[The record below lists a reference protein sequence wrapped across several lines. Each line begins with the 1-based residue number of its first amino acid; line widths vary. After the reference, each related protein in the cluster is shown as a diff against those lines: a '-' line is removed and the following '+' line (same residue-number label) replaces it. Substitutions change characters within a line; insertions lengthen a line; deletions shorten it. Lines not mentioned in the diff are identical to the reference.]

1 MDTNDN
7 LPKEADGNLENVNN
21 TDQNQQ
27 DMPQKDMNTEPTAPV
42 EETKATP
49 EETETAADSATEI
62 AEETA
67 PEATEVVE
75 EAKEP
80 LVETPTETEALAAK
94 TDNDDED
101 DHAEDV
107 EAQTLPDTDYNTL
120 EMPALVASLR
130 QLIQDFPINTIKTHV
145 DDIKKSFE
153 SKDEEAEKE
162 AREEFKKANPVSED
176 PEAPVADFVYDNE
189 LTKEFHQLHS
199 LYRKQ
204 RGEFQRQQRKE
215 QEDNLEKRK
224 QIIES
229 IKNLI
234 DEEENIG
241 TTFKKFNNLQQE
253 WKNTGKIP
261 HDAYNIVWND
271 YRLHTQN
278 FYDYIDLSKELRDK
292 DFERNLDFHNKIIAR
307 AEELGNEPDIHKA
320 LRELQELHRMWKE
333 DAGPVA
339 KEHRDP
345 IWDKFSAATK
355 VIHDKRQSYYEERD
369 KMAEKNEMIKQNIIA
384 EIQKITAAGA
394 KNHKG
399 WQDRLEEINALKEL
413 FTQTGP
419 ATRSNN
425 NSLWEQFRVVGREFN
440 QAKNAFYK
448 DLKKDQQDN
457 LDKKMKLI
465 EIAEQHLE
473 SDDFNGSLPVMKRIQ
488 SEWKEIGHV
497 PRKVSDKIW
506 KRFQAACNGFFD
518 KKNAQ
523 KKEENAE
530 ETANFD
536 AKMKVYD
543 ALKEMLPQDD
553 QEAMKA
559 DVQKHM
565 ADWAQIGRV
574 PYSKR
579 HIQDKFDKLLEA
591 KLKAAGMS
599 AVAAEMMKYQSKL
612 SSLESGDER
621 DFKNE
626 RFYLRKRRDEIQD
639 ELRQLENNM
648 QFINAKDDKNP
659 FVVQLK
665 KNTAALNKELDV
677 IKEKQKQ
684 LNVLE
689 RQINK
694 AAEEEEAANALEA
707 ENAEEESSEPTE

>member
-1 MDTNDN
+1 MNTNDN
-7 LPKEADGNLENVNN
+7 LQQDADGKLEPMNN
-21 TDQNQQ
+21 TNQTPQ
-27 DMPQKDMNTEPTAPV
+27 DMPEQDMNTEPTAPV
-42 EETKATP
+42 EETTVEEVSQEVTETPVNP
-49 EETETAADSATEI
+49 EETTTAAVK
-62 AEETA
+62 EET
-67 PEATEVVE
+67 PVD
-75 EAKEP
+75 
-80 LVETPTETEALAAK
+80 
-94 TDNDDED
+94 TDDDSD
-101 DHAEDV
+101 DHTEDV
-107 EAQTLPDTDYNTL
+107 EAQSLPDTDYNSL
-120 EMPALVASLR
+120 EMPALVTSLR

-145 DDIKKSFE
+145 EDIKKAFE
-153 SKDEEAEKE
+153 SKNEDAEKE
-162 AREEFKKANPVSED
+162 AREEFIKANPATE
-176 PEAPVADFVYDNE
+176 EAPAPEFEYDNP
-189 LTKEFHQLHS
+189 LSKEFYDLHS

-224 QIIES
+224 NIIEQ

-241 TTFKKFNNLQQE
+241 TTFKKFNNLQQQ
-253 WKNTGKIP
+253 WKETGKIP
-261 HDAYNIVWND
+261 HDAYNIIWND

-292 DFERNLDFHNKIIAR
+292 DFERNLDFHNKIISR

-345 IWDKFSAATK
+345 IWDRFSAATK
-355 VIHDKRQSYYEERD
+355 VIHDKRQAYYEERD
-369 KMAEKNEMIKQNIIA
+369 KQFEKNQTIKENIVA
-384 EIQKITAAGA
+384 EIQKITATGA

-399 WQDRLEEINALKEL
+399 WQEKLEEVKTLKEL

-419 ATRSNN
+419 APKSVN
-425 NSLWEQFRVVGREFN
+425 NSLWEQFRAVGREFN

-465 EIAEQHLE
+465 EIAEQHLA
-473 SDDFNGSLPVMKRIQ
+473 SDDFNTSLPVMKRIQ
-488 SEWKEIGHV
+488 AEWKEIGHV

-506 KRFQAACNGFFD
+506 KRFQTACNGFFD

-530 ETANFD
+530 EAANFD

-553 QEAMKA
+553 QAAMKA
-559 DVQKHM
+559 QVEQHM
-565 ADWAQIGRV
+565 NDWAAIGRV

-579 HIQDKFDKLLEA
+579 HIQDKFDKLLQA
-591 KLKAAGMS
+591 KLKAAGMN
-599 AVAAEMMKYQSKL
+599 AVDAEMMKYQSKL

-665 KNTAALNKELDV
+665 KNTAALNKELDL

-684 LNVLE
+684 LNILE
-689 RQINK
+689 RQMNK
-694 AAEEEEAANALEA
+694 ANEEENTDAEETADTNEQ
-707 ENAEEESSEPTE
+707 

>member
-7 LPKEADGNLENVNN
+7 LHKDADGNLENVNN
-21 TDQNQQ
+21 TDQNPQ
-27 DMPQKDMNTEPTAPV
+27 DMPEKDMSTEPTTPI
-42 EETKATP
+42 EETTVTP
-49 EETETAADSATEI
+49 EETVIS
-62 AEETA
+62 EET
-67 PEATEVVE
+67 T
-75 EAKEP
+75 
-80 LVETPTETEALAAK
+80 ETPVVAVKEEESTTE
-94 TDNDDED
+94 NDDEND

-107 EAQTLPDTDYNTL
+107 DAQTLPETDYNTL
-120 EMPALVASLR
+120 EMPALAASLR
-130 QLIQDFPINTIKTHV
+130 KLIQDFPINTIKTHV
-145 DDIKKSFE
+145 DDIKKAFDA
-153 SKDEEAEKE
+153 KDQDAEKE
-162 AREEFKKANPVSED
+162 AREEFVKANPATE
-176 PEAPVADFVYDNE
+176 EAPAPEFEYDNPIS
-189 LTKEFHQLHS
+189 KEFNDLHS

-224 QIIES
+224 NIIES

-241 TTFKKFNNLQQE
+241 TTFKKFNTLQQE
-253 WKNTGKIP
+253 WKDTGKIP

-292 DFERNLDFHNKIIAR
+292 DFERNLDFHNKIITR

-355 VIHDKRQSYYEERD
+355 VIHDKRQAYYEERD
-369 KMAEKNEMIKQNIIA
+369 KLADKNQTIKQNIIA
-384 EIQKITAAGA
+384 EIKKITASGA

-419 ATRSNN
+419 ATKALNN
-425 NSLWEQFRVVGREFN
+425 HLWEQFRVVGREFN
-440 QAKNAFYK
+440 HAKNAFYK

-465 EIAEQHLE
+465 EIAEQHLA

-530 ETANFD
+530 ETANFE

-553 QEAMKA
+553 QNAMKA
-559 DVQKHM
+559 DVEKHM
-565 ADWAQIGRV
+565 ADWAAIGRV

-579 HIQDKFDKLLEA
+579 HIQDKFDKLLQA

-599 AVAAEMMKYQSKL
+599 AVDAEMLKYQSKL

-621 DFKNE
+621 DFTNE

-639 ELRQLENNM
+639 EKRQLENNM
-648 QFINAKDDKNP
+648 QFINTKDDKNP

-665 KNTAALNKELDV
+665 KNTAALDKELDL

-684 LNVLE
+684 LNILE
-689 RQINK
+689 RQMK
-694 AAEEEEAANALEA
+694 KTDDEESTN
-707 ENAEEESSEPTE
+707 EESSEATE

>member
-1 MDTNDN
+1 MDTKDN
-7 LPKEADGNLENVNN
+7 LQNDADGTLKNVSN
-21 TDQNQQ
+21 TDQNPQ
-27 DMPQKDMNTEPTAPV
+27 DMPEQDMNTEPTAPV
-42 EETKATP
+42 EKESTAVENPSTTPQTDETVTQDSETNTDQVEPAVADEGK
-49 EETETAADSATEI
+49 EESVNDGEDD
-62 AEETA
+62 
-67 PEATEVVE
+67 
-75 EAKEP
+75 KE
-80 LVETPTETEALAAK
+80 
-94 TDNDDED
+94 

-107 EAQTLPDTDYNTL
+107 DAQTLPDTDYNTL
-120 EMPALVASLR
+120 EMPALVVSLR
-130 QLIQDFPINTIKTHV
+130 QLIQDFPINTIKIHV
-145 DDIKKSFE
+145 DDIKKAFE
-153 SKDEEAEKE
+153 SKDDDAQKE
-162 AREEFKKANPVSED
+162 AREEFIKANPATE
-176 PEAPVADFVYDNE
+176 EAPAPEFIYDNPI
-189 LTKEFHQLHS
+189 TKEFNDLHG

-292 DFERNLDFHNKIIAR
+292 DFERNLDFHNKIITR

-333 DAGPVA
+333 DAGPVS

-355 VIHDKRQSYYEERD
+355 VIHDKRQAYYEDRD
-369 KMAEKNEMIKQNIIA
+369 KIFEKNQTIKENIVA
-384 EIQKITAAGA
+384 EIKKITAAGA

-399 WQDRLEEINALKEL
+399 WQDRLEEINTLKQL

-419 ATRSNN
+419 APKDVN

-440 QAKNAFYK
+440 HAKNAFYK

-465 EIAEQHLE
+465 EIAEQHLA

-488 SEWKEIGHV
+488 SEWKDIGHV

-530 ETANFD
+530 ETVNFES
-536 AKMKVYD
+536 KMKVYD

-553 QEAMKA
+553 QEAMK
-559 DVQKHM
+559 VEVEKHM
-565 ADWAQIGRV
+565 EDWAAIGRV
-574 PYSKR
+574 PYAKR
-579 HIQDKFDKLLEA
+579 HIQDKFDKLLQA
-591 KLKAAGMS
+591 KLKAAGMN
-599 AVAAEMMKYQSKL
+599 AVDAEMMKYQSKL
-612 SSLESGDER
+612 SSLESGDAR
-621 DFKNE
+621 DFTNE

-639 ELRQLENNM
+639 EKRQLENNM

-665 KNTAALNKELDV
+665 KNTAALTKELEL

-684 LNVLE
+684 LNILE
-689 RQINK
+689 RQMNK
-694 AAEEEEAANALEA
+694 EEEDEDLT
-707 ENAEEESSEPTE
+707 ENETSDDKE

>member
-1 MDTNDN
+1 MNTNDN
-7 LPKEADGNLENVNN
+7 LQNDADGKLKDVNN
-21 TDQNQQ
+21 TDQNPK
-27 DMPQKDMNTEPTAPV
+27 DMPEKDMNTETTATVAPVIIKEPTVETV
-42 EETKATP
+42 EETTAETP
-49 EETETAADSATEI
+49 EVPVKVAASST
-62 AEETA
+62 T
-67 PEATEVVE
+67 
-75 EAKEP
+75 K
-80 LVETPTETEALAAK
+80 
-94 TDNDDED
+94 DDEED
-101 DHAEDV
+101 DHVEDV
-107 EAQTLPDTDYNTL
+107 DAQTLPETDYNTL
-120 EMPALVASLR
+120 EMPALVVSLR
-130 QLIQDFPINTIKTHV
+130 QLIQDFPINTIKTQV
-145 DDIKKSFE
+145 DDIKKAFE

-162 AREEFKKANPVSED
+162 ARETFVQANPATE
-176 PEAPVADFVYDNE
+176 EAPAPEFIYDNAV
-189 LTKEFHQLHS
+189 TKEFNSLHS

-204 RGEFQRQQRKE
+204 RGEFQREQRKS

-253 WKNTGKIP
+253 WKETGKIP

-292 DFERNLDFHNKIIAR
+292 DFERNLDFHNKIITR
-307 AEELGNEPDIHKA
+307 AQELGDEQDIHKA

-345 IWDKFSAATK
+345 IWDQFSAATK
-355 VIHDKRQSYYEERD
+355 VIHDKRQAYYEERD
-369 KMAEKNEMIKQNIIA
+369 KLSEKNQTIKENIIA
-384 EIQKITAAGA
+384 EIKKVTATGA

-399 WQDRLEEINALKEL
+399 WQERLEEINALKEL

-419 ATRSNN
+419 APKAVNN
-425 NSLWEQFRVVGREFN
+425 TLWEQFRIVGREFN
-440 QAKNAFYK
+440 HAKNAFYK

-457 LDKKMKLI
+457 LDKKMNLI
-465 EIAEQHLE
+465 EIAEQHLAG
-473 SDDFNGSLPVMKRIQ
+473 DDFNASLPVMKRIQ

-506 KRFQAACNGFFD
+506 KQFQTACNGFFD

-530 ETANFD
+530 ETVNFD
-536 AKMKVYD
+536 AKMKIYD

-559 DVQKHM
+559 DVEKHM
-565 ADWAQIGRV
+565 ADWAAVGRV
-574 PYSKR
+574 PYAKR
-579 HIQDKFDKLLEA
+579 HIQDKFDKLLQA
-591 KLKAAGMS
+591 KLKAAGMN
-599 AVAAEMMKYQSKL
+599 AVDAEMMKYQSKL
-612 SSLESGDER
+612 SSLESGDAR
-621 DFKNE
+621 DFTNE

-639 ELRQLENNM
+639 ERRQLENNM
-648 QFINAKDDKNP
+648 QFINTKDDKNP

-665 KNTAALNKELDV
+665 KNTAALTKELEL

-684 LNVLE
+684 LNILE
-689 RQINK
+689 RQMNK
-694 AAEEEEAANALEA
+694 EDEDTATD
-707 ENAEEESSEPTE
+707 ENQDATE

>member
-1 MDTNDN
+1 
-7 LPKEADGNLENVNN
+7 
-21 TDQNQQ
+21 
-27 DMPQKDMNTEPTAPV
+27 
-42 EETKATP
+42 
-49 EETETAADSATEI
+49 
-62 AEETA
+62 
-67 PEATEVVE
+67 
-75 EAKEP
+75 
-80 LVETPTETEALAAK
+80 
-94 TDNDDED
+94 
-101 DHAEDV
+101 
-107 EAQTLPDTDYNTL
+107 
-120 EMPALVASLR
+120 MPALVTSLR
-130 QLIQDFPINTIKTHV
+130 ELIQDFPINTIKTHA
-145 DDIKKSFE
+145 DDIKKAFD
-153 SKDEEAEKE
+153 SKDQEAEKE
-162 AREEFKKANPVSED
+162 AREEFTKANPATEETPA
-176 PEAPVADFVYDNE
+176 PEFVYDNPIS
-189 LTKEFHQLHS
+189 KEFNDLHS

-224 QIIES
+224 NIIES

-241 TTFKKFNNLQQE
+241 TTFKKFNALQQE
-253 WKNTGKIP
+253 WKDTGKIP

-292 DFERNLDFHNKIIAR
+292 DFERNLDFHNKIISR

-355 VIHDKRQSYYEERD
+355 VIHDKRQAYYEERD
-369 KMAEKNEMIKQNIIA
+369 KLAEKNQTIKQNIIA

-419 ATRSNN
+419 ATKALNN
-425 NSLWEQFRVVGREFN
+425 HLWEQFRVVGREFN
-440 QAKNAFYK
+440 HAKNAFYK
-448 DLKKDQQDN
+448 DLKKDQQAN

-488 SEWKEIGHV
+488 REWKEIGHV

-530 ETANFD
+530 EAANFE

-553 QEAMKA
+553 QNAMKA
-559 DVQKHM
+559 DVEKHM
-565 ADWAQIGRV
+565 ADWAAIGRV

-579 HIQDKFDKLLEA
+579 HIQDKFDKLLQA

-599 AVAAEMMKYQSKL
+599 AVDAEMLKYQSKL
-612 SSLESGDER
+612 SSLESGDAR
-621 DFKNE
+621 DFTNE

-639 ELRQLENNM
+639 EKRQLENNM
-648 QFINAKDDKNP
+648 QFINTKDDKNP
-659 FVVQLK
+659 FVVQIK
-665 KNTAALNKELDV
+665 KNTAALDKELDL

-684 LNVLE
+684 LNILE
-689 RQINK
+689 RQMKK
-694 AAEEEEAANALEA
+694 AD
-707 ENAEEESSEPTE
+707 EEESSENESSEATE

>member
-1 MDTNDN
+1 MNTNDN
-7 LPKEADGNLENVNN
+7 LHNDADGNLENVNN
-21 TDQNQQ
+21 TDQNPQ
-27 DMPQKDMNTEPTAPV
+27 DMPEQDMHTEPTAPV
-42 EETKATP
+42 EETTTPVEEAATVEEVTP
-49 EETETAADSATEI
+49 EATETPSTN
-62 AEETA
+62 EETA
-67 PEATEVVE
+67 PAIVKEDEAT
-75 EAKEP
+75 AQ
-80 LVETPTETEALAAK
+80 TE
-94 TDNDDED
+94 DDSD

-107 EAQTLPDTDYNTL
+107 EAQTLPDTDYNGL
-120 EMPALVASLR
+120 EMPALVTSLR

-145 DDIKKSFE
+145 DDIKKAFE
-153 SKDEEAEKE
+153 AKDEEAEKE
-162 AREEFKKANPVSED
+162 AHEEFIKANPATEETPA
-176 PEAPVADFVYDNE
+176 PEFEYNNP
-189 LTKEFHQLHS
+189 LSKEFHDLHG

-215 QEDNLEKRK
+215 QEENLEKRK
-224 QIIES
+224 NIIEQ

-292 DFERNLDFHNKIIAR
+292 DFERNLDFHNKIISR

-345 IWDKFSAATK
+345 IWDRFSAATK
-355 VIHDKRQSYYEERD
+355 VIHDKRQAYYEERD
-369 KMAEKNEMIKQNIIA
+369 QLFEKNQTIKENIVA
-384 EIQKITAAGA
+384 EIKKITAAGA
-394 KNHKG
+394 KNYKG
-399 WQDRLEEINALKEL
+399 WQEKLEEIKTLKEL

-419 ATRSNN
+419 APKSVN

-440 QAKNAFYK
+440 QVKNAFYK
-448 DLKKDQQDN
+448 DLKKEQQNN

-465 EIAEQHLE
+465 EIAEEHLAG
-473 SDDFNGSLPVMKRIQ
+473 DDFNASLPVMKRIQ
-488 SEWKEIGHV
+488 AEWKEIGHV

-506 KRFQAACNGFFD
+506 KRFQTACNGFFD
-518 KKNAQ
+518 NKNAQ

-530 ETANFD
+530 EAANFD

-559 DVQKHM
+559 QVEQHM
-565 ADWAQIGRV
+565 NDWAAIGRV

-579 HIQDKFDKLLEA
+579 HIQDKFDKLLQA
-591 KLKAAGMS
+591 KLKAAGMT
-599 AVAAEMMKYQSKL
+599 VVDAEMMKYQSKL

-665 KNTAALNKELDV
+665 KNTAALNKELDL
-677 IKEKQKQ
+677 IREKQKQ
-684 LNVLE
+684 LNILK
-689 RQINK
+689 RQMNK
-694 AAEEEEAANALEA
+694 ADEEDAGEEETTEA
-707 ENAEEESSEPTE
+707 TE

>member
-7 LPKEADGNLENVNN
+7 LSTEADGNLENVNN
-21 TDQNQQ
+21 TDQNPQ
-27 DMPQKDMNTEPTAPV
+27 DMPENDMNTEPTVPV
-42 EETKATP
+42 EEITIP
-49 EETETAADSATEI
+49 ETETVVEETITEI
-62 AEETA
+62 AQ
-67 PEATEVVE
+67 EAVE
-75 EAKEP
+75 EV
-80 LVETPTETEALAAK
+80 VETPTAVVAKEEETS
-94 TDNDDED
+94 TDDDKD
-101 DHAEDV
+101 DHATDV
-107 EAQTLPDTDYNTL
+107 EAQTLPETDYNSL
-120 EMPALVASLR
+120 EMPALVVSLR
-130 QLIQDFPINTIKTHV
+130 ALIQDFPINTIKTHV
-145 DDIKKSFE
+145 DDIKKAYE
-153 SKDEEAEKE
+153 AKDEDAEKE
-162 AREEFKKANPVSED
+162 AREAFVKANPATEETPA
-176 PEAPVADFVYDNE
+176 PEFEYHNPG
-189 LTKEFHQLHS
+189 TKEFNDLQG

-204 RGEFQRQQRKE
+204 RGEFQRQQRKS
-215 QEDNLEKRK
+215 QEDNLEIRK

-292 DFERNLDFHNKIIAR
+292 DFERNLDFHNKIITR

-355 VIHDKRQSYYEERD
+355 VIHDKRQAYYEVRD
-369 KMAEKNEMIKQNIIA
+369 KLSEKNQTIKQNIIA

-399 WQDRLEEINALKEL
+399 WQDRLEEINTLKEL

-419 ATRSNN
+419 ATKALN
-425 NSLWEQFRVVGREFN
+425 NSLWEEFRIAGREFN
-440 QAKNAFYK
+440 HAKNAFYK

-473 SDDFNGSLPVMKRIQ
+473 ADDFNASLPVMKRIQ

-506 KRFQAACNGFFD
+506 KRFQTTCNGFFD

-530 ETANFD
+530 ETANFES
-536 AKMKVYD
+536 KMKVYD
-543 ALKEMLPQDD
+543 SLKEMLPQDD

-559 DVQKHM
+559 DVEKHM
-565 ADWAQIGRV
+565 ADWAAAGRV
-574 PYSKR
+574 PYAKR
-579 HIQDKFDKLLEA
+579 HIQDKFDKLLQA

-599 AVAAEMMKYQSKL
+599 AVDAEMLKYQSKL

-621 DFKNE
+621 DFTNE

-639 ELRQLENNM
+639 EKRQLENNM
-648 QFINAKDDKNP
+648 QFINTKDEKNP

-665 KNTAALNKELDV
+665 KNTAALDKELDV

-689 RQINK
+689 RQLNK
-694 AAEEEEAANALEA
+694 ATEEAAAAEALATEEA
-707 ENAEEESSEPTE
+707 QIPDEENPEATE